1 MGLYRPVVVHCSSK
15 CLWRWDCEALHYSGG
30 IVYMYSNFEIGA
42 MRCNALQLEAGLQYY
57 NTLDAGLLCCNS
69 Q

>member
-1 MGLYRPVVVHCSSK
+1 
-15 CLWRWDCEALHYSGG
+15 
-30 IVYMYSNFEIGA
+30 MYSNFEIGD
-42 MRCNALQLEAGLQYY
+42 MHCIALQLEVGLQYY